1 MPRRHLV
8 VTAGAEL
15 RLEFDT
21 DADRCNLGALGVAT
35 GYGSFGFG
43 IRLRPGGMVISKR
56 IGSQAPI
63 EKL

>member
-21 DADRCNLGALGVAT
+21 DADRCDLGALGVAT
-35 GYGSFGFG
+35 GYGRFGFG
-43 IRLRPGGMVISKR
+43 IKLRPGGMVISKR

>member
-43 IRLRPGGMVISKR
+43 IKLRPGGMAKR